1 MKKAGR
7 VRLFCFKRLANGV
20 RDAFHV
26 VVSEKDEMSA
36 KANYKSMGYDVSRE

>member
-7 VRLFCFKRLANGV
+7 VRLFCFKRFANGV
-20 RDAFHV
+20 IDSFSV

>member
-1 MKKAGR
+1 MKKVGR
-7 VRLFCFKRLANGV
+7 VRLFCYKRLKNGV
-20 RDAFHV
+20 NDAFSV

>member
-7 VRLFCFKRLANGV
+7 VKLYCFKRLENGV
-20 RDAFHV
+20 MDAFHV

-36 KANYKSMGYDVSRE
+36 KANCKSMGYVVSRE